1 MTKSD
6 IVNEVSSKTGL
17 TKVET
22 EAAFEGVINS
32 IILSLQRGE
41 RVDIRGFG
49 SFYVKERKA
58 REARNPST
66 NEIIK
71 LNLRYIPSF
80 KVSKLLKESVNST
93 ILRGF

>member
-41 RVDIRGFG
+41 RIDIRGFG

-58 REARNPST
+58 MEARNPST
-66 NEIIK
+66 NEVIK

>member
-49 SFYVKERKA
+49 CFYVKERKA

>member
-17 TKVET
+17 TKVEA

-41 RVDIRGFG
+41 RIDIRGFG

>member
-6 IVNEVSSKTGL
+6 IVNEVSQKTGL

-22 EAAFEGVINS
+22 EVVFAGVVNS
-32 IILSLQRGE
+32 IMLSLERRE

-49 SFYVKERKA
+49 CFYIKERKA

-66 NEIIK
+66 NEIVK

-80 KVSKLLKESVNST
+80 KVSKLLKEYVDNS
-93 ILRGF
+93 IKSI